1 MKRSLLAAL
10 LYCACAA
17 APTRA
22 EVLFDNFAPG
32 DRYQGPGWV
41 IGHSFLGGGTFV
53 VGDAFRVAGGD
64 FILSSVTLALSHFSG
79 PNAVDVQFRADAAG
93 LPGAVLE
100 AWHFEN
106 LGEFGV
112 LNPPVVADSVL
123 HPLLSDGEQYWVT
136 ASASD
141 VSEMVWNLN
150 STGDRGPQA
159 FSEDGSPFQAYTD
172 SDGAFRVVGAAVP
185 EPATL
190 TLLGVGALG
199 LLGYSWRRRLLAA

>member
-1 MKRSLLAAL
+1 M
-10 LYCACAA
+10 
-17 APTRA
+17 RA

-32 DRYQGPGWV
+32 DRYQKATGWL
-41 IGHSFLGGGTFV
+41 IGHSLGGDTFV

-64 FILSSVTLALSHFSG
+64 FILSSVTLALSHSSG

-141 VSEMVWNLN
+141 VSDMVWNIN
-150 STGDRGPQA
+150 STGDRGLQA
-159 FSEDGSPFQAYTD
+159 FSKDGSPFQAYTGD
-172 SDGAFRVVGAAVP
+172 DGAFRVVGVP
-185 EPATL
+185 EPTTL
-190 TLLGVGALG
+190 TLFGVGALG
-199 LLGYSWRRRLLAA
+199 LLGYSWRRRLLSA